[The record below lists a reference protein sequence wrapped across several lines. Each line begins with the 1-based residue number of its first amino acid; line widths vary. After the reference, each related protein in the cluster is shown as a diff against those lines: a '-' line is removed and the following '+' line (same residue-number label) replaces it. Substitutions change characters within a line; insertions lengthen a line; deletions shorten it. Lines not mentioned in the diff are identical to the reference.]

1 MAGGKETP
9 RQKMI
14 GLMYLVLTALLALN
28 VSKQILDAFVAIE
41 DNIQRGSITQY
52 ERGETAKGA
61 LIEELSSVTKDEA
74 GRAKAEKIK
83 KYLGMIEKI
92 DKNVGEFIKYVDDLK
107 IEMIGIV
114 EGPEKVKTE
123 KPNDKESILWKK
135 YDPKSPLLPAR
146 LYLQAIQQKE
156 NFDVPMHEI
165 IGSEISKIDPT
176 KKGKKLWELYKGL
189 RTSIV
194 EIAGNYREGEKNN
207 WKLKVKEINAY
218 KDFQDLEKQ
227 ITKMFNAPGNKVN
240 PEDTEALLSIYQEL
254 TKLEYADHHEAKNIH
269 WLGRTFDHAP
279 LVGALASLSSLQNE
293 ILSARAKA
301 VNLLKSKVTTGEF
314 SFNKIQQLVSGPGV
328 ATAGEEV
335 ELLVTMAAYDSD
347 KNPVVTSSTGNVEIK
362 DGIGRI
368 KMKAGMTDMNVK
380 GTVTIVN
387 KSGVP
392 YKRDW
397 EWKVAVVKAQ
407 GSISLPE
414 MSVLYKGWNNKVV
427 PVVAGAV
434 SSSITVDGGSAT
446 KASWTDADGN
456 KYDGYYVTVT
466 GATKYVT
473 IGLNGKDKDGKSK
486 SFGKF
491 KYKVKPFP
499 KAQLQGTTISKT
511 TGFKAV
517 VSLGADSPFTGVSF
531 TVIGGSVVM
540 GNDEVPFSGDR
551 IPAAAIAKIKAGK
564 RVAVDVTYKRN
575 GGPVEVASGVLK
587 VVP

>member
-52 ERGETAKGA
+52 DRGETAKGT

-74 GRAKAEKIK
+74 GRAKAAKIK

-92 DKNVGEFIKYVDDLK
+92 DKNVAEFIKYVDDLK
-107 IEMIGIV
+107 LELIEKV
-114 EGPEKVKTE
+114 EGPESVKVA

-135 YDPKSPLLPAR
+135 YDPQTPLLPTR
-146 LYLQAIQQKE
+146 LYLQAIQQKD

-165 IGSEISKIDPT
+165 VGSEISKVDPT
-176 KKGKKLWELYKGL
+176 KKGQKLWDLYNGL
-189 RTSIV
+189 RKSIV
-194 EIAGNYREGEKNN
+194 ETAGTYKEGEKNS
-207 WKLKVKEINAY
+207 WKVKVKDINDY
-218 KDFQDLEKQ
+218 KDFQDLSKQ
-227 ITKMFNAPGNKVN
+227 IEKMIKGGGNKVN
-240 PEDTEALLSIYQEL
+240 PEDMEALLSIYQEL
-254 TKLEYADHHEAKNIH
+254 TKQEFADHHEAKNIH

-328 ATAGEEV
+328 ATSGEEV

-347 KNPVVTSSTGNVEIK
+347 KNPVVTANTGSVEVK

-368 KMKAGMTDMNVK
+368 KLKAGATDMTVN
-380 GTVTIVN
+380 GSVTITN

-414 MSVLYKGWNNKVV
+414 MAVLYRGYDNKVV

-434 SSSITVDGGSAT
+434 SSSISVAGGSSRA
-446 KASWTDADGN
+446 ASWSEDGMSY
-456 KYDGYYVTVT
+456 KGYIVTP
-466 GATKYVT
+466 GAGNSVSITLT
-473 IGLNGKDKDGKSK
+473 GKDKDGKSK
-486 SFGKF
+486 SYGTF
-491 KYKVKPFP
+491 KYKVKSFP
-499 KAQLQGTTISKT
+499 KPEILDPTIKKS
-511 TGFKAV
+511 
-517 VSLGADSPFTGVSF
+517 SGARVTLILKDSPLKANFNVLGGEIT
-531 TVIGGSVVM
+531 IG
-540 GNDEVPFSGDR
+540 NETPVPFSGGV
-551 IPAAAIAKIKAGK
+551 IPASAVAKAKAGAK
-564 RVAVDVTYKRN
+564 VAAVIRYNGT
-575 GGPVEVASGVLK
+575 GGPNTMLTVLTVK
-587 VVP
+587 T

>member
-92 DKNVGEFIKYVDDLK
+92 DKNVGEFMRYVDDLK

-227 ITKMFNAPGNKVN
+227 ITKMFKAPGNKVN

-456 KYDGYYVTVT
+456 KYEGYYVTVT

>member
-52 ERGETAKGA
+52 DRGETAKGT

-74 GRAKAEKIK
+74 GRAKGAKIK

-92 DKNVGEFIKYVDDLK
+92 DKNVAEFIKYVDDLK
-107 IEMIGIV
+107 LELIEKV
-114 EGPEKVKTE
+114 EGPESVKVA

-135 YDPKSPLLPAR
+135 YDPQTPLLPTR
-146 LYLQAIQQKE
+146 LYLQAIQQKD

-165 IGSEISKIDPT
+165 VGSEISKVDPT
-176 KKGKKLWELYKGL
+176 KKGQKLWDLYNGL
-189 RTSIV
+189 RKSIV
-194 EIAGNYREGEKNN
+194 ETAGTYKEGEKNS
-207 WKLKVKEINAY
+207 WKVKVKDINDY
-218 KDFQDLEKQ
+218 KDFQDLSKQ
-227 ITKMFNAPGNKVN
+227 IEKMIKGGGNKVN
-240 PEDTEALLSIYQEL
+240 PEDMEALLSIYQEL
-254 TKLEYADHHEAKNIH
+254 TKQEFADHHESKNIH

-328 ATAGEEV
+328 ATSGEEV

-347 KNPVVTSSTGNVEIK
+347 KNPVVTANTGSVEVK

-368 KMKAGMTDMNVK
+368 KLKAGATDMTVN
-380 GTVTIVN
+380 GSVTITN

-414 MSVLYKGWNNKVV
+414 MAVLYRGYDNKVV

-434 SSSITVDGGSAT
+434 SSSISVAGGSSRAAT
-446 KASWTDADGN
+446 WSEDGMSY
-456 KYDGYYVTVT
+456 KGYIVTP
-466 GATKYVT
+466 GAGNSVSITLT
-473 IGLNGKDKDGKSK
+473 GKDKDGKSK
-486 SFGKF
+486 SYGTF
-491 KYKVKPFP
+491 KYKVKSFP
-499 KAQLQGTTISKT
+499 KPEILDPTIKKS
-511 TGFKAV
+511 
-517 VSLGADSPFTGVSF
+517 SGARVTLILKDSPLKANFNVLGGEIT
-531 TVIGGSVVM
+531 IG
-540 GNDEVPFSGDR
+540 NETPVPFSGGV
-551 IPAAAIAKIKAGK
+551 IPASAVAKAKAGAK
-564 RVAVDVTYKRN
+564 VAAVIRYNGT
-575 GGPVEVASGVLK
+575 GGPNTMLTVLTVK
-587 VVP
+587 P

>member
-1 MAGGKETP
+1 
-9 RQKMI
+9 
-14 GLMYLVLTALLALN
+14 
-28 VSKQILDAFVAIE
+28 VAIE

-165 IGSEISKIDPT
+165 VGSEISKIDPT
-176 KKGKKLWELYKGL
+176 KKGKKLWEMYKGL

-227 ITKMFNAPGNKVN
+227 ITKMFKAPGNKVN

>member
-1 MAGGKETP
+1 M
-9 RQKMI
+9 
-14 GLMYLVLTALLALN
+14 
-28 VSKQILDAFVAIE
+28 
-41 DNIQRGSITQY
+41 
-52 ERGETAKGA
+52 
-61 LIEELSSVTKDEA
+61 
-74 GRAKAEKIK
+74 
-83 KYLGMIEKI
+83 
-92 DKNVGEFIKYVDDLK
+92 
-107 IEMIGIV
+107 
-114 EGPEKVKTE
+114 
-123 KPNDKESILWKK
+123 
-135 YDPKSPLLPAR
+135 
-146 LYLQAIQQKE
+146 
-156 NFDVPMHEI
+156 
-165 IGSEISKIDPT
+165 
-176 KKGKKLWELYKGL
+176 YKGL

-227 ITKMFNAPGNKVN
+227 ITKMFKAPGNKVN